1 MERAISCENK
11 YDNQVLK
18 NHFIRIFNI
27 KLYTTETRETLF
39 KYTTRINGYYRQKV
53 LPCKKFNAFSYMS
66 SSACIFSN
74 QFVSSSDYICPEY
87 NFLCLI
93 GVKL

>member
-39 KYTTRINGYYRQKV
+39 KYTTRKNGYY
-53 LPCKKFNAFSYMS
+53 
-66 SSACIFSN
+66 
-74 QFVSSSDYICPEY
+74 
-87 NFLCLI
+87 
-93 GVKL
+93 